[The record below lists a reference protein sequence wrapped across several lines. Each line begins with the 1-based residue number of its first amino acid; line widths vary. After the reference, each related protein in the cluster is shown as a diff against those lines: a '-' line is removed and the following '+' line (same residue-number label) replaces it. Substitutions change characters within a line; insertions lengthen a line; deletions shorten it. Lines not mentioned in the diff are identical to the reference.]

1 MAKIGRNDPC
11 PCGSGK
17 KYKQCHEPI
26 DRARNDHIRLLRR
39 AQDRLL
45 PKLIEAT
52 QGEEMLPVFGDALA
66 NYWDGRYTMADM
78 AELDDKEDH
87 GADRFLTWV
96 AFDALDEQGATLVE
110 RIAADPP
117 AELELDEY
125 ERELLPT
132 WTATRLRPYQIAEV
146 VKGQGVRV
154 RDMLSQDEAMLHDQA
169 AAKRLEQDEVI
180 FAHLVPIGE
189 EYFIA
194 GAAAHTTAD
203 TREKFDEFLA
213 LQLEEWRLHNPEG
226 ALEQFARER
235 SYLFN
240 HFVLALP
247 QENEPTKL
255 DDLLLR
261 GRAALAMTKAS
272 LGLGPDLTDDD
283 DEDEDGDEDEADLDD
298 EDEGDEDGEDGDED
312 EDDEDDE
319 DEDEDDDEDE
329 DEDDEDEDDE
339 SDEDAD
345 SDQPD
350 SKPGA

>member
-1 MAKIGRNDPC
+1 MATAKIGRNDPC
-11 PCGSGK
+11 YCGSGK

-66 NYWDGRYTMADM
+66 NYWDGRYSMADL

-96 AFDALDEQGATLVE
+96 AFDALDEQGTTLVE

-117 AELELDEY
+117 AELELDAY

-132 WTATRLRPYQIAEV
+132 WTATRLRPYQVAEV

-154 RDMLSQDEAMLHDQA
+154 RDLLSDREAMLHDQA

-189 EYFIA
+189 EFFIA

-203 TREKFDEFLA
+203 TREMFDEFLA
-213 LQLEEWRLHNPEG
+213 LKLEEWRLHNPDG
-226 ALEQFARER
+226 SLEQFARER

-283 DEDEDGDEDEADLDD
+283 EDGDEDESDLDNDEDDEDGDEDQSDLDD
-298 EDEGDEDGEDGDED
+298 EDDEGDEDDGE
-312 EDDEDDE
+312 
-319 DEDEDDDEDE
+319 
-329 DEDDEDEDDE
+329 
-339 SDEDAD
+339 SAD
-345 SDQPD
+345 SDSASD
-350 SKPGA
+350 D